1 MGDPKTEWNRQAP
14 SIANLDEIID
24 TAKQFPPLNPTVVK
38 LSSMIVDPN
47 VGLNE
52 MSTLISYDQA
62 LTVELLKAANSA
74 YVGRAMRVTSVQEAI
89 SFLGEFKT
97 LNLLLSCTVG
107 SHLRSLKLLVYN
119 LLENQ
124 LWRDSVLASITAE
137 QCSKVFRVHAPQVS
151 TTSALLHNVGKVVM
165 SRFMNAEIQEYLS
178 ICKMSGKDQVE
189 AEMEIL
195 SVHYGEIGG
204 IIAQNWGLPFE
215 ITVGISFQH
224 DPNIVKNVTSDVTHV
239 CYRMVD
245 FFSQNPD
252 HSKGEHL
259 IDQSVIERLK
269 PSSKQWF
276 EVLFELVKDRYEK
289 VCKSYDLSA
298 PETTPANW
306 DWRPREIEQA
316 DEPKNTIV
324 V

>member
-1 MGDPKTEWNRQAP
+1 MGEPNTEWVKLPP

-24 TAKQFPPLNPTVVK
+24 AAKHFPPLNPTVVK

-52 MSTLISYDQA
+52 MSALISYDQA
-62 LTVELLKAANSA
+62 LTVELLRAANSA
-74 YVGRAMRVTSVQEAI
+74 YVGRAMRVTTVQEAI

-97 LNLLLSCTVG
+97 LNLLLSCTIG
-107 SHLRSLKLLVYN
+107 SHLRTLQLAVYE

-137 QCSKVFRVHAPQVS
+137 QCSKVFRVHAPQVA
-151 TTSALLHNVGKVVM
+151 TTSALLHNVGKAVM
-165 SRFMNAEIQEYLS
+165 ARFMNTEIQEYIS

-195 SVHYGEIGG
+195 NVHYGEIGG

-224 DPNIVKNVTSDVTHV
+224 DPNIVKNITSDVTHV
-239 CYRMVD
+239 CYRMAD
-245 FFSQNPD
+245 FLSQNSNNPPSV
-252 HSKGEHL
+252 HQ
-259 IDQSVIERLK
+259 IDQNVIERLK
-269 PSSKQWF
+269 PTSKRWF
-276 EVLFELVKDRYEK
+276 EVLFELVRERYLK
-289 VCKSYDLSA
+289 VCKSYDLS
-298 PETTPANW
+298 ESESIPANW
-306 DWRPREIEQA
+306 DWCPIEGGTMAEAERSMQ
-316 DEPKNTIV
+316 V
-324 V
+324 

>member
-1 MGDPKTEWNRQAP
+1 MGEPKTEWNRQPP

-24 TAKQFPPLNPTVVK
+24 AAKQFPPLNPTVVK

-47 VGLNE
+47 VGLSE

-239 CYRMVD
+239 CYRMAD
-245 FFSQNPD
+245 FLSQDPEASNCG
-252 HSKGEHL
+252 HM
-259 IDQSVIERLK
+259 IDPSVIERLK
-269 PSSKQWF
+269 PSSKRWF
-276 EVLFELVKDRYEK
+276 EVLFELVKDRYQK
-289 VCKSYDLSA
+289 VCRSYQLCESNSI
-298 PETTPANW
+298 PANW
-306 DWRPREIEQA
+306 DWQVEDSLIQSKDVIE
-316 DEPKNTIV
+316 V
-324 V
+324 